1 MDPNATLAKMR
12 QLANMILSDEG
23 GLEDV
28 GDLEDA
34 AHDLAEHVEALDG
47 WLRQGG
53 FLPKAWER

>member
-23 GLEDV
+23 GLEDA

-34 AHDLAEHVEALDG
+34 ARDLAEHVEALDG